1 MLDALGLETCQFV
14 NAKERG
20 CPQGGKAGSKWR
32 EDVILQT
39 TVGGSGAYG
48 RLVANWARGG
58 RWPSTGDHCHR
69 ELGGKVLRSGD
80 LSTQVGPDN

>member
-1 MLDALGLETCQFV
+1 MLDASGLETCQFV

-48 RLVANWARGG
+48 RLWRIGHGEVDGLRLEITVTVNSVG
-58 RWPSTGDHCHR
+58 RM
-69 ELGGKVLRSGD
+69 
-80 LSTQVGPDN
+80 